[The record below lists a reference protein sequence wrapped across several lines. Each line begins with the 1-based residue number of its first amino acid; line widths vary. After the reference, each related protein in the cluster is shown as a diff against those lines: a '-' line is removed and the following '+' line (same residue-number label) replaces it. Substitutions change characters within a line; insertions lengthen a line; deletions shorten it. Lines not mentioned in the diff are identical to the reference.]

1 MPEKIPPA
9 ELIESKA
16 EALEELL
23 GEFNSVDS
31 VLPPDLRL
39 RESRC
44 GICSESIA
52 LFLQGEGYPAQAMI
66 RRRIPV
72 DDEHY
77 TSHVVAVVKGEDP
90 LIIDATYSQF
100 FKQFGIIED
109 FADRPTE
116 PIFPREKI
124 IVFRESEVPIVAQWA
139 AMVVERFQA
148 THMDKAEHAQY
159 RRELRWGELYP
170 LVWAKAELEAY
181 FSDIWNLEG
190 YAPFEPRRLVGSYAP
205 TFAAR
210 LAAQN

>member
-1 MPEKIPPA
+1 MPEKIPPV

-31 VLPPDLRL
+31 VLPSDLRL
-39 RESRC
+39 RQSRC

-52 LFLQGEGYPAQAMI
+52 LFLQAEGFPAQSMI
-66 RRRIPV
+66 RHRIPV
-72 DDEHY
+72 QDEY
-77 TSHVVAVVKGEDP
+77 SSHVIAVVDADDP
-90 LIIDATYSQF
+90 LLIDATFSQF
-100 FKQFGIIED
+100 FRQFGMVED
-109 FADRPTE
+109 YENRPDS
-116 PIFPREKI
+116 PVFPEEKI
-124 IVFRESEVPIVAQWA
+124 AIFRRSEIPLVAEWA
-139 AMVVERFQA
+139 AMVVVRFQA

-170 LVWAKAELEAY
+170 LVRTKAELEAY

-190 YAPFEPRRLVGSYAP
+190 YAPFEPRQLVGSYAP